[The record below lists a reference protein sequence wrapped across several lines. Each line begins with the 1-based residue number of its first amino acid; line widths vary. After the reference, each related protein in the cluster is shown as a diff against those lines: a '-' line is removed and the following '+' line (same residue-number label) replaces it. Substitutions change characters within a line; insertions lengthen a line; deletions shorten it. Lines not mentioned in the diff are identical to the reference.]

1 MIPYKNQQD
10 AYILG
15 NNEDMITRLDDTLLT
30 LNNIMASRFVEGI
43 RSRVESQVRM
53 FRHLQEILDEWA
65 IHQQNYIY
73 LEPIL
78 STNASQM
85 GL

>member
-1 MIPYKNQQD
+1 LERFTHYSKIYLKYNYKVIQYKNVAE

-43 RSRVESQVRM
+43 RGRVE
-53 FRHLQEILDEWA
+53 I
-65 IHQQNYIY
+65 
-73 LEPIL
+73 
-78 STNASQM
+78 
-85 GL
+85 

>member
-1 MIPYKNQQD
+1 MSDLKEQFTEIALHAAKESELIKMTDNVEIFWKESRLTVAIYKNVQD

-43 RSRVESQVRM
+43 RPRVE
-53 FRHLQEILDEWA
+53 L
-65 IHQQNYIY
+65 
-73 LEPIL
+73 
-78 STNASQM
+78 
-85 GL
+85 